1 LVKIPGE
8 NEKLTSKVLK
18 LGLAQIWL
26 KEGFQLLLVR
36 KRFDGKTT
44 KIKKIIYLFKMAVG
58 LHFIYKTIFYDAYS
72 SIYIQSILML

>member
-1 LVKIPGE
+1 MGVQNFQDLKVLKLIRWAKDPAGE

-58 LHFIYKTIFYDAYS
+58 LHFI
-72 SIYIQSILML
+72 L